1 MNLIP
6 TAQHLLSQLG
16 IHADV
21 NAFLIVFGLAVARLA
36 TALSLAPFFGGQ
48 TVSGQV
54 RTGLAVILTATLTP
68 YLVANPAIETMNVV
82 LFVALLLK
90 EVMIGAVIGFVSQ
103 LVFLAVQAAGTLI
116 DTGRGMNQPAYVT
129 PQLPGHLSAL
139 GQLKF
144 QAAIVLFLA
153 MNGHL
158 MFINTLHSSFTQ
170 LPVLSFPKF
179 PPGGFAFADQ
189 MARIT
194 GSTISIGMQLA
205 APVLLALFMV
215 DVAFGALGK
224 IASQINVHQESQPV
238 KALAGLA
245 VLLLAIGFIM
255 TRLNRHFAD
264 MLDQIAALVRS
275 LANG

>member
-1 MNLIP
+1 MDLIP
-6 TAQHLLSQLG
+6 TAQRLLGQLG
-16 IHADV
+16 IHADLYS
-21 NAFLIVFGLAVARLA
+21 FLIVFGLAVARLA

-68 YLVANPAIETMNVV
+68 YLTSNPRIGSMNIL

-90 EVMIGAVIGFVSQ
+90 EVLIGAVIGFVTQ
-103 LVFLAVQAAGTLI
+103 LVFLAVQIAGTLI
-116 DTGRGMNQPAYVT
+116 DTGRGMNQPAYIT

-158 MFINTLHSSFTQ
+158 MFLNTLHASFAQ
-170 LPVLSFPKF
+170 IPVLTFPKF
-179 PPGGFAFADQ
+179 PPGGFAFVDQ

-194 GSTISIGMQLA
+194 GGTISIGMQLA

-238 KALAGLA
+238 KALVGLGI
-245 VLLLAIGFIM
+245 LLLGIGFIM
-255 TRLNRHFAD
+255 GRLNQYFGI
-264 MLDQIAALVRS
+264 MLDQVSSMVRALAS
-275 LANG
+275 G